1 MANQA
6 SDKTRIAYVDIS
18 AFDDGSVRG
27 GVLVTDIES
36 RPYEFRVTSPIKP
49 TKLQTMLYG
58 KSLIDYMY
66 GELICLPLLQA
77 VKETITLAI
86 CRDEH
91 LLVARPNLA
100 IPLVVVR
107 RSELSTGI
115 KGIGTATIFT
125 HDSFAGEQAQ
135 AEIILNSMSK
145 KFDIFEPFER
155 AKMAVSEV
163 HKQKIN

>member
-1 MANQA
+1 MANPS
-6 SDKTRIAYVDIS
+6 SDKARIAYVEIS

-77 VKETITLAI
+77 VKEAITLAV

-91 LLVARPNLA
+91 LLVARPNLS
-100 IPLVVVR
+100 IPLIVLRKSDHGAAVKG
-107 RSELSTGI
+107 LSS
-115 KGIGTATIFT
+115 ATIFT
-125 HDSFAGEQAQ
+125 HESFSGEQAQ
-135 AEIILNSMSK
+135 AEIIINGMSK
-145 KFDIFEPFER
+145 KFDLFEPFER
-155 AKMAVSEV
+155 AKLAVSEV
-163 HKQKIN
+163 HKQIIN

>member
-1 MANQA
+1 MANQT

-49 TKLQTMLYG
+49 TRLQTMLYG
-58 KSLIDYMY
+58 KSLVDYMY

-77 VKETITLAI
+77 VKENITLAV

-91 LLVARPNLA
+91 LLVARPNLS
-100 IPLVVVR
+100 IPLVVMR
-107 RSELSTGI
+107 KSDQGTEIR
-115 KGIGTATIFT
+115 GIGTATIFT
-125 HDSFAGEQAQ
+125 HDSFSGEQAQ
-135 AEIILNSMSK
+135 AEILLNGMSK
-145 KFDIFEPFER
+145 KFDPFEPFER
-155 AKMAVSEV
+155 TKLAVSEV